1 MFSVLRH
8 RRYARLFTAQ
18 VIALL
23 GTGILTVALGLRAFD
38 IAGADAGRV
47 LGTVLA
53 IKMAAYVLVAPV
65 ATAVLARVPRRA
77 VLVTADLIR
86 ASVALGLPFVD
97 HAWQIYLLV
106 AVLQSASAVFTPT
119 FTAVIPEIL
128 DEDDYTSALALSRL
142 AYDLEAL
149 VSPLLTAALLT
160 VVSTGSLF
168 FATVAGFVGSAL
180 VVVSVTLPPPARV
193 PESSTVLS
201 RTVGGA
207 RDMLTEHHLRVVLA
221 LNAVV
226 ASVVALVL
234 VNSVVWVRELLQRS
248 EADVALTMAA
258 FGVGSM
264 SVALALR
271 RLLTVFAPLSVSL
284 AGALLA
290 TVALAGSAVLA
301 TSVRPG
307 PAGWISVLLVWLML
321 GVASSMVLTP
331 SNRVIR
337 DHTEADALPRVF
349 AAQFALSHLCFAVT
363 YPLVGSVGAR
373 WGQGAAA
380 AAMATISAAALV
392 VAFGTWRRHLR
403 TDQVT
408 DGARPH
414 PSVPENRS

>member
-18 VIALL
+18 VVALL

-86 ASVALGLPFVD
+86 GSVALGLPFVD
-97 HAWQIYLLV
+97 QAWQIYLLV

-149 VSPLLTAALLT
+149 ASPLLTATLLT
-160 VVSTGSLF
+160 VVSTQSLF
-168 FATVAGFVGSAL
+168 FATVAGFAGSAL
-180 VVVSVTLPPPARV
+180 VVLSVSLPPPAEV
-193 PESSTVLS
+193 PASSTIVS
-201 RTVGGA
+201 RTVGGV
-207 RDMLTEHHLRVVLA
+207 RDMVTEPHLRVVLA

-226 ASVVALVL
+226 AAVVALVL

-248 EADVALTMAA
+248 ETDVALTMAA

-264 SVALALR
+264 SVALGLR
-271 RLLTVFAPLSVSL
+271 CLLTVFTPLAVSPAGSGIAWGATNTVATAVPGSAAVPLSGSRWASRRGGPDCVRRGSTPSTM
-284 AGALLA
+284 AIMRCQPGGRSPGSC
-290 TVALAGSAVLA
+290 TVARP
-301 TSVRPG
+301 VR
-307 PAGWISVLLVWLML
+307 V
-321 GVASSMVLTP
+321 P
-331 SNRVIR
+331 S
-337 DHTEADALPRVF
+337 TM
-349 AAQFALSHLCFAVT
+349 
-363 YPLVGSVGAR
+363 VGST
-373 WGQGAAA
+373 Q
-380 AAMATISAAALV
+380 TS
-392 VAFGTWRRHLR
+392 
-403 TDQVT
+403 
-408 DGARPH
+408 
-414 PSVPENRS
+414 S